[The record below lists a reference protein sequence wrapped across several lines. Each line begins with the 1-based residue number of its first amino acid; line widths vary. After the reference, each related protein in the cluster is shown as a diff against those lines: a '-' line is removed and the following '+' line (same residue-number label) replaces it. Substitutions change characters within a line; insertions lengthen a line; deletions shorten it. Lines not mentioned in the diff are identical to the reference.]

1 MTDADKPAF
10 AQAMG
15 RLCIALREKE
25 PDAVQIR
32 TYFAALGG
40 LEVELV
46 VAAADRIASTAE
58 WFPKVPEWR
67 SMTAKVERERLE
79 LQAEAIRKRR
89 MAGEPP
95 LCAECQ
101 DTGFAS
107 TDGQRFAHCGCRKL
121 RRLEILGR
129 RPMPALPEA
138 HESVNN
144 EPKLL
149 AAVKDAVKGF

>member
-10 AQAMG
+10 AQAMA

-40 LEVELV
+40 LDVELV

-79 LQAEAIRKRR
+79 QQAEIIRKRR
-89 MAGEPP
+89 LAGESA
-95 LCAECQ
+95 LCQACD
-101 DTGFAS
+101 DTGFES
-107 TDGQRFAHCGCRKL
+107 EDGQRFKRCDCRHS

-138 HESVNN
+138 HESVNH